1 MPVPPAVRN
10 LPDDEKRSL
19 SEKLREQR
27 LETVVA
33 EVERIAL
40 RLFDQ
45 QGFANVT
52 VEDIAS
58 EAGISVRTF
67 YRYFPAKE
75 DVLQVRLRREAR
87 GLRAALEERP
97 PDESPVRSLRVAF
110 EQVAA
115 LEDPVHVGR
124 WIRVIAGTPSVLAG
138 VMGAIQ
144 LISNAAIRDFFASR
158 TPERPR
164 TRWLRGSG
172 LPRPGRAHP
181 RRATPAGISRA
192 GALDRE
198 NCPTVS
204 GTLEPGIGAS
214 APTAIDKPSAGNG
227 RRKRTSP
234 APPSTTCKQLDEN
247 RKESHDPCR

>member
-1 MPVPPAVRN
+1 MAVPPAVRN

-158 TPERPR
+158 LGVPEDSMAPWIWAAAAGGAIQAAYIRWHIKGETDRDNFRRSRYPR
-164 TRWLRGSG
+164 ARHRGE
-172 LPRPGRAHP
+172 RADSY
-181 RRATPAGISRA
+181 R
-192 GALDRE
+192 
-198 NCPTVS
+198 
-204 GTLEPGIGAS
+204 
-214 APTAIDKPSAGNG
+214 
-227 RRKRTSP
+227 
-234 APPSTTCKQLDEN
+234 
-247 RKESHDPCR
+247 

>member
-1 MPVPPAVRN
+1 MAVPPRSRN
-10 LPDDEKRSL
+10 LTDDDEKRTL
-19 SEKLREQR
+19 SAMLREQR
-27 LETVVA
+27 LETVVT
-33 EVERIAL
+33 EVERVAL

-58 EAGISVRTF
+58 VAGISVRTF

-75 DVLQVRLRREAR
+75 DVLHVRLRREAR
-87 GLRAALEERP
+87 ILRTALQERP

-110 EQVAA
+110 EQVVA

-158 TPERPR
+158 LGVPEDSMAPWIWAAAAGGAIQAAYIRWHLNGGDL
-164 TRWLRGSG
+164 TRIISEGLEILERGM
-172 LPRPGRAHP
+172 
-181 RRATPAGISRA
+181 AT
-192 GALDRE
+192 GA
-198 NCPTVS
+198 PTVIANPPART
-204 GTLEPGIGAS
+204 GQ
-214 APTAIDKPSAGNG
+214 
-227 RRKRTSP
+227 RKRVR
-234 APPSTTCKQLDEN
+234 AYPSIT
-247 RKESHDPCR
+247 